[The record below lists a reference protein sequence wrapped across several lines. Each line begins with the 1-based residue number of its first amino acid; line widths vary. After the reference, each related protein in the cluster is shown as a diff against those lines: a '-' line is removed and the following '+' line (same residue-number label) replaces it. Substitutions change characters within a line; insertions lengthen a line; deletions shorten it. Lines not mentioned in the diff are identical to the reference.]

1 MRDGWEGT
9 EGYIMKKQIADIFI
23 ELGNL
28 GVSPI
33 KTYNIMKDFIVI
45 TKEDLEPI
53 KKCFLVRL
61 DGDIKFLFSEGPEK
75 AFYNVDNELDLE
87 ILYIIKINVWEML
100 INSLD
105 SREESLPF

>member
-1 MRDGWEGT
+1 
-9 EGYIMKKQIADIFI
+9 MKKEIADIFI

-53 KKCFLVRL
+53 KKCFLARL
-61 DGDIKFLFSEGPEK
+61 DGDIKFLFGEGPEDP
-75 AFYNVDNELDLE
+75 FYNVDIKPDLD
-87 ILYIIKINVWEML
+87 ILQIIKMNVWEML
-100 INSLD
+100 INSLE
-105 SREESLPF
+105 SREDELSF